1 MSARIGLS
9 GSAGT
14 GKTTLGRRL
23 AHELG
28 VPFLAER
35 MRERLERGFDVHGLS
50 PADWRAL
57 IAEDWDAQRAA
68 EERAGA
74 FVADRSSLDY
84 AAFWLHY
91 GLHEEAEP
99 TDAWME
105 RMFAD
110 ARRYDRILLFPWGRL
125 PLAADGIRSTNRWTQ
140 LRFQT
145 VLEGLAERFAPPEI
159 LLRVP
164 ATDDL
169 EQRVAFVLAE
179 LAGCRERA

>member
-1 MSARIGLS
+1 MSPRIALS

-23 AHELG
+23 ARELG
-28 VPFLAER
+28 VVFLEER
-35 MRERLERGFDVHGLS
+35 MRERLEQGFDVHGLS

-57 IAEDWDAQRAA
+57 IAEDWEAQRAA

-91 GLHEEAEP
+91 GLHDEVDTTE
-99 TDAWME
+99 AWME
-105 RMFAD
+105 RMFAE
-110 ARRYDRILLFPWGRL
+110 AGRYERIVLFPWGRL
-125 PLAADGIRSTNRWTQ
+125 PLKDDGIRSTNRWTQ
-140 LRFQT
+140 LRFQS
-145 VLEGLAERFAPPEI
+145 VLEGIAERFAPPGV

-164 ATDDL
+164 DSDDL
-169 EQRVAFVLAE
+169 EVRVASVLRGIAE
-179 LAGCRERA
+179 RGGR